1 MVLSLAGIAIVA
13 AAALAAVN
21 SCTKSKISEG
31 ADNARMEALRAVSPE
46 FDSHNTTTG
55 ADGLTVY
62 NLTLGDTPAGLP
74 WKHSPTT
81 DSQDA

>member
-1 MVLSLAGIAIVA
+1 
-13 AAALAAVN
+13 
-21 SCTKSKISEG
+21 
-31 ADNARMEALRAVSPE
+31 MEALRAVSPE